1 MNIGICKRNSLVY
14 ALTGLPLVALM
25 VTGSMEEM
33 SFLITFVKNSV
44 SISDI
49 KYLAVLSAI
58 RGEIKCL
65 RRKIKMSI
73 FTRFKDIVNSNIN
86 SLLDKAEDPEKM
98 LRLMIGEMEDTVI
111 DLKTTTAAR
120 MAEAIRSEKKVD
132 EAKATVDRWQARA
145 ELAIEKGKDDL
156 AREALMEKKHA
167 QETYERALENIN
179 SLKKSIEEGKE
190 EIRTLEYKIKAA
202 KAKLTTLQREQERA
216 QERRD
221 SSVNLNARFE
231 EMENRINRMNAYNDL
246 SKKSEEKSAE
256 AKFSEMEKNEEI
268 EAEIERIK
276 KEKGIEK

>member
-1 MNIGICKRNSLVY
+1 
-14 ALTGLPLVALM
+14 
-25 VTGSMEEM
+25 
-33 SFLITFVKNSV
+33 
-44 SISDI
+44 
-49 KYLAVLSAI
+49 
-58 RGEIKCL
+58 
-65 RRKIKMSI
+65 MSI

-120 MAEAIRSEKKVD
+120 MAEAIRSEKKVE
-132 EAKATVDRWQARA
+132 EAKATVERWQGRA

-156 AREALMEKKHA
+156 AREALIEKKHA
-167 QETYERALENIN
+167 QEAYERALENIS
-179 SLKKSIEEGKE
+179 SLKKSVEEGKE
-190 EIRTLEYKIKAA
+190 EIRTLEDKIKTA
-202 KAKLTTLQREQERA
+202 KDKLATLQREQARA

-256 AKFSEMEKNEEI
+256 EKFSEMEKNDEI

>member
-1 MNIGICKRNSLVY
+1 
-14 ALTGLPLVALM
+14 
-25 VTGSMEEM
+25 
-33 SFLITFVKNSV
+33 
-44 SISDI
+44 
-49 KYLAVLSAI
+49 
-58 RGEIKCL
+58 
-65 RRKIKMSI
+65 MSI

-167 QETYERALENIN
+167 QETYERALENIS
-179 SLKKSIEEGKE
+179 SLKKSIEESKE
-190 EIRTLEYKIKAA
+190 EISTLDDKIKAA
-202 KAKLTTLQREQERA
+202 KDKLQTLKREQARA

-231 EMENRINRMNAYNDL
+231 EMENRINRMNAYTNL
-246 SKKSEEKSAE
+246 SAEKGEKSAE
-256 AKFSEMEKNEEI
+256 EKFSEMEKNDEI

>member
-1 MNIGICKRNSLVY
+1 
-14 ALTGLPLVALM
+14 
-25 VTGSMEEM
+25 
-33 SFLITFVKNSV
+33 
-44 SISDI
+44 
-49 KYLAVLSAI
+49 
-58 RGEIKCL
+58 
-65 RRKIKMSI
+65 MSI

-120 MAEAIRSEKKVD
+120 MAEAIRSEKKVE
-132 EAKATVDRWQARA
+132 EAKATVERWQARA

-156 AREALMEKKHA
+156 AREALIEKKHA
-167 QETYERALENIN
+167 QEAYERALENIS
-179 SLKKSIEEGKE
+179 SLKKSVEEGKE
-190 EIRTLEYKIKAA
+190 EIRTLEDKIKAA
-202 KAKLTTLQREQERA
+202 KDKLATLQREQARA

-246 SKKSEEKSAE
+246 GKKSEEKSAE
-256 AKFSEMEKNEEI
+256 EKFSEMEKNDEI

>member
-1 MNIGICKRNSLVY
+1 
-14 ALTGLPLVALM
+14 
-25 VTGSMEEM
+25 
-33 SFLITFVKNSV
+33 
-44 SISDI
+44 
-49 KYLAVLSAI
+49 
-58 RGEIKCL
+58 
-65 RRKIKMSI
+65 MSI

-167 QETYERALENIN
+167 QEVYERALENIS
-179 SLKKSIEEGKE
+179 SLKKSVEEGKE
-190 EIRTLEYKIKAA
+190 EIRTLEDKIKAA
-202 KAKLTTLQREQERA
+202 KDKLASLQREQARA

-231 EMENRINRMNAYNDL
+231 EMENRINRMNAYTNL
-246 SKKSEEKSAE
+246 SAEKGEKSAE
-256 AKFSEMEKNEEI
+256 EKFSEMEKNEEI
-268 EAEIERIK
+268 EMEIERIK

>member
-1 MNIGICKRNSLVY
+1 
-14 ALTGLPLVALM
+14 
-25 VTGSMEEM
+25 
-33 SFLITFVKNSV
+33 
-44 SISDI
+44 
-49 KYLAVLSAI
+49 
-58 RGEIKCL
+58 
-65 RRKIKMSI
+65 MSI
-73 FTRFKDIVNSNIN
+73 FTRFKDIVNSNIT

-120 MAEAIRSEKKVD
+120 MAEAIRSEKRVD

-156 AREALMEKKHA
+156 AREALIEKKHA
-167 QETYERALENIN
+167 QEAYERALENIS
-179 SLKKSIEEGKE
+179 SLKKSVEEGKE
-190 EIRTLEYKIKAA
+190 EIRTLEDKIKAA
-202 KAKLTTLQREQERA
+202 KDKLATLQREQARA

-246 SKKSEEKSAE
+246 GKKSEEKSAE
-256 AKFSEMEKNEEI
+256 EKFSEMEKNDEI

>member
-1 MNIGICKRNSLVY
+1 
-14 ALTGLPLVALM
+14 
-25 VTGSMEEM
+25 
-33 SFLITFVKNSV
+33 
-44 SISDI
+44 
-49 KYLAVLSAI
+49 
-58 RGEIKCL
+58 
-65 RRKIKMSI
+65 MSI

-132 EAKATVDRWQARA
+132 EAKATVERWQARA

-156 AREALMEKKHA
+156 AREALVEKKHA
-167 QETYERALENIN
+167 QEVYERALENIS
-179 SLKKSIEEGKE
+179 SLKKSVEEGKE
-190 EIRTLEYKIKAA
+190 EIRTLEDKIKAA
-202 KAKLTTLQREQERA
+202 KDKLATLQRVQARA

-256 AKFSEMEKNEEI
+256 EKFSEMEKNDEI

>member
-1 MNIGICKRNSLVY
+1 
-14 ALTGLPLVALM
+14 
-25 VTGSMEEM
+25 
-33 SFLITFVKNSV
+33 
-44 SISDI
+44 
-49 KYLAVLSAI
+49 
-58 RGEIKCL
+58 
-65 RRKIKMSI
+65 MSI

-132 EAKATVDRWQARA
+132 EAKATVERWQARA

-167 QETYERALENIN
+167 QEVYERALENIS
-179 SLKKSIEEGKE
+179 SLKKSVEEGKE
-190 EIRTLEYKIKAA
+190 EIRTLEDKIKAA
-202 KAKLTTLQREQERA
+202 KDKLASLQREQARA

-256 AKFSEMEKNEEI
+256 EKFSEMEKNDEI

>member
-1 MNIGICKRNSLVY
+1 
-14 ALTGLPLVALM
+14 
-25 VTGSMEEM
+25 
-33 SFLITFVKNSV
+33 
-44 SISDI
+44 
-49 KYLAVLSAI
+49 
-58 RGEIKCL
+58 
-65 RRKIKMSI
+65 MSI

-132 EAKATVDRWQARA
+132 EAKATVERWQGRA

-156 AREALMEKKHA
+156 AREALIEKKHA
-167 QETYERALENIN
+167 QEAYERALENIS
-179 SLKKSIEEGKE
+179 SLKKSVEEGKE
-190 EIRTLEYKIKAA
+190 EIRTLEDKIKTA
-202 KAKLTTLQREQERA
+202 KDKLASLQREQARA

-256 AKFSEMEKNEEI
+256 EKFSEMEKNDEI

>member
-1 MNIGICKRNSLVY
+1 
-14 ALTGLPLVALM
+14 
-25 VTGSMEEM
+25 
-33 SFLITFVKNSV
+33 
-44 SISDI
+44 
-49 KYLAVLSAI
+49 
-58 RGEIKCL
+58 
-65 RRKIKMSI
+65 MSI

-132 EAKATVDRWQARA
+132 EAKATVERWQARA

-156 AREALMEKKHA
+156 AREALVEKKHA
-167 QETYERALENIN
+167 QEAYERALENIS
-179 SLKKSIEEGKE
+179 SLKKSVEEGKE
-190 EIRTLEYKIKAA
+190 EIRTLEDKIKAA
-202 KAKLTTLQREQERA
+202 KDKLATLQREQARA

-256 AKFSEMEKNEEI
+256 EKFSEMEKNDEI

>member
-1 MNIGICKRNSLVY
+1 
-14 ALTGLPLVALM
+14 
-25 VTGSMEEM
+25 
-33 SFLITFVKNSV
+33 
-44 SISDI
+44 
-49 KYLAVLSAI
+49 
-58 RGEIKCL
+58 
-65 RRKIKMSI
+65 MSI
-73 FTRFKDIVNSNIN
+73 FNRFKDIVNSNIN

-167 QETYERALENIN
+167 QEVYERALENIS
-179 SLKKSIEEGKE
+179 SLKKSVEEGKE
-190 EIRTLEYKIKAA
+190 EIRTLEDKIKAA
-202 KAKLTTLQREQERA
+202 KDKLASLQREQAKA

-256 AKFSEMEKNEEI
+256 EKFSEMEKNDEI

>member
-1 MNIGICKRNSLVY
+1 
-14 ALTGLPLVALM
+14 
-25 VTGSMEEM
+25 
-33 SFLITFVKNSV
+33 
-44 SISDI
+44 
-49 KYLAVLSAI
+49 
-58 RGEIKCL
+58 
-65 RRKIKMSI
+65 MSI

-167 QETYERALENIN
+167 QEAYERALENIS
-179 SLKKSIEEGKE
+179 SLKKSVEEGKE
-190 EIRTLEYKIKAA
+190 EIRTLEDKIKAA
-202 KAKLTTLQREQERA
+202 KDKLASLQREQARA

-256 AKFSEMEKNEEI
+256 EKFSEMEKNDEI

>member
-1 MNIGICKRNSLVY
+1 
-14 ALTGLPLVALM
+14 
-25 VTGSMEEM
+25 
-33 SFLITFVKNSV
+33 
-44 SISDI
+44 
-49 KYLAVLSAI
+49 
-58 RGEIKCL
+58 
-65 RRKIKMSI
+65 MSI

-167 QETYERALENIN
+167 QETYERARENIS

-190 EIRTLEYKIKAA
+190 EIRTLEDKIKAA

>member
-1 MNIGICKRNSLVY
+1 
-14 ALTGLPLVALM
+14 
-25 VTGSMEEM
+25 
-33 SFLITFVKNSV
+33 
-44 SISDI
+44 
-49 KYLAVLSAI
+49 
-58 RGEIKCL
+58 
-65 RRKIKMSI
+65 MSI

-156 AREALMEKKHA
+156 AREALIEKKHA
-167 QETYERALENIN
+167 QEAYERALENIS
-179 SLKKSIEEGKE
+179 SLKKSVEEGKE
-190 EIRTLEYKIKAA
+190 EIRTLEDKIKAA
-202 KAKLTTLQREQERA
+202 KDKLASLQREQARA

-256 AKFSEMEKNEEI
+256 EKFSEMEKNDEI

>member
-1 MNIGICKRNSLVY
+1 
-14 ALTGLPLVALM
+14 
-25 VTGSMEEM
+25 
-33 SFLITFVKNSV
+33 
-44 SISDI
+44 
-49 KYLAVLSAI
+49 
-58 RGEIKCL
+58 
-65 RRKIKMSI
+65 MSI

-86 SLLDKAEDPEKM
+86 SLLYKAEDPEKM

-167 QETYERALENIN
+167 QEVYERALENIS
-179 SLKKSIEEGKE
+179 SLKKSVEEGKE
-190 EIRTLEYKIKAA
+190 EIRTLEDKIKAA
-202 KAKLTTLQREQERA
+202 KDKLASLQREQARA

-256 AKFSEMEKNEEI
+256 EKFSEMEKNDEI

>member
-1 MNIGICKRNSLVY
+1 
-14 ALTGLPLVALM
+14 
-25 VTGSMEEM
+25 
-33 SFLITFVKNSV
+33 
-44 SISDI
+44 
-49 KYLAVLSAI
+49 
-58 RGEIKCL
+58 
-65 RRKIKMSI
+65 MSI

-156 AREALMEKKHA
+156 AREALIEKKHA
-167 QETYERALENIN
+167 QEVYERALENIS
-179 SLKKSIEEGKE
+179 SLKKSVEEGKE
-190 EIRTLEYKIKAA
+190 EIRTLEDKIKAA
-202 KAKLTTLQREQERA
+202 KDKLATLQREQARA

-256 AKFSEMEKNEEI
+256 EKFSEMEKNDEI

>member
-1 MNIGICKRNSLVY
+1 
-14 ALTGLPLVALM
+14 
-25 VTGSMEEM
+25 
-33 SFLITFVKNSV
+33 
-44 SISDI
+44 
-49 KYLAVLSAI
+49 
-58 RGEIKCL
+58 
-65 RRKIKMSI
+65 MSI

-132 EAKATVDRWQARA
+132 ESKATVDRWQARA

-167 QETYERALENIN
+167 QEVYERALENIS
-179 SLKKSIEEGKE
+179 SLKKSVEEGKE
-190 EIRTLEYKIKAA
+190 EIRTLEDKIKAA
-202 KAKLTTLQREQERA
+202 KDKLATLQREQARA

-246 SKKSEEKSAE
+246 GKKSEEKSAE
-256 AKFSEMEKNEEI
+256 EKFSEMEKNDEI

>member
-1 MNIGICKRNSLVY
+1 
-14 ALTGLPLVALM
+14 
-25 VTGSMEEM
+25 
-33 SFLITFVKNSV
+33 
-44 SISDI
+44 
-49 KYLAVLSAI
+49 
-58 RGEIKCL
+58 
-65 RRKIKMSI
+65 MSI

-132 EAKATVDRWQARA
+132 EAKATVERWQARA

-156 AREALMEKKHA
+156 AREALIEKKHA
-167 QETYERALENIN
+167 QEAYERALENIS
-179 SLKKSIEEGKE
+179 SLKKSVEKGKE
-190 EIRTLEYKIKAA
+190 EIRTLEDKIKAA
-202 KAKLTTLQREQERA
+202 KDKLATLQREQARA

-256 AKFSEMEKNEEI
+256 EKFSEMEKNDEI

>member
-1 MNIGICKRNSLVY
+1 
-14 ALTGLPLVALM
+14 
-25 VTGSMEEM
+25 
-33 SFLITFVKNSV
+33 
-44 SISDI
+44 
-49 KYLAVLSAI
+49 
-58 RGEIKCL
+58 
-65 RRKIKMSI
+65 MSI

-132 EAKATVDRWQARA
+132 EAKATVERWQGRA
-145 ELAIEKGKDDL
+145 ELAIEQGKDDL
-156 AREALMEKKHA
+156 AREALIEKKHA
-167 QETYERALENIN
+167 QEAYERALENIS
-179 SLKKSIEEGKE
+179 SLKKSVEEGKE
-190 EIRTLEYKIKAA
+190 EIRTLEDKIKAA
-202 KAKLTTLQREQERA
+202 KDKLATLQREQARA

-256 AKFSEMEKNEEI
+256 EKFSEMEKNDEI

>member
-1 MNIGICKRNSLVY
+1 
-14 ALTGLPLVALM
+14 
-25 VTGSMEEM
+25 
-33 SFLITFVKNSV
+33 
-44 SISDI
+44 
-49 KYLAVLSAI
+49 
-58 RGEIKCL
+58 
-65 RRKIKMSI
+65 MSI

-120 MAEAIRSEKKVD
+120 MAEAIRSEKKVE
-132 EAKATVDRWQARA
+132 EAKATVERWQGRA

-156 AREALMEKKHA
+156 AREALIEKKHA
-167 QETYERALENIN
+167 QEAYERALENIS
-179 SLKKSIEEGKE
+179 SLKKSVEEGKE
-190 EIRTLEYKIKAA
+190 EIRTLEDKIKAA
-202 KAKLTTLQREQERA
+202 KDKLATLQREQARA

-256 AKFSEMEKNEEI
+256 EKFSEMEKNDEI

>member
-1 MNIGICKRNSLVY
+1 
-14 ALTGLPLVALM
+14 
-25 VTGSMEEM
+25 
-33 SFLITFVKNSV
+33 
-44 SISDI
+44 
-49 KYLAVLSAI
+49 
-58 RGEIKCL
+58 
-65 RRKIKMSI
+65 MSI

-120 MAEAIRSEKKVD
+120 MADAIRSEKKVD
-132 EAKATVDRWQARA
+132 EAKATVERWQARA

-167 QETYERALENIN
+167 QEAYERALSNI
-179 SLKKSIEEGKE
+179 SGLKKSIEEGKE
-190 EIRTLEYKIKAA
+190 EIRTLEDKIKAA
-202 KAKLTTLQREQERA
+202 KDKLTTLQREQARA
-216 QERRD
+216 QEKRD

-256 AKFSEMEKNEEI
+256 EKFSEMEKNDEI

-276 KEKGIEK
+276 REKGIEK

>member
-1 MNIGICKRNSLVY
+1 
-14 ALTGLPLVALM
+14 
-25 VTGSMEEM
+25 
-33 SFLITFVKNSV
+33 
-44 SISDI
+44 
-49 KYLAVLSAI
+49 
-58 RGEIKCL
+58 
-65 RRKIKMSI
+65 MSI

-132 EAKATVDRWQARA
+132 EAKATVERWQGRA

-156 AREALMEKKHA
+156 AREALIEKKHA
-167 QETYERALENIN
+167 QEAYERALENIS
-179 SLKKSIEEGKE
+179 SLKKSVEEGKE
-190 EIRTLEYKIKAA
+190 EIRTLEDKIKAA
-202 KAKLTTLQREQERA
+202 KDKLATLQREQARA

-221 SSVNLNARFE
+221 SSINLNARFE

-256 AKFSEMEKNEEI
+256 EKFSEMEKNDEI

>member
-1 MNIGICKRNSLVY
+1 
-14 ALTGLPLVALM
+14 
-25 VTGSMEEM
+25 
-33 SFLITFVKNSV
+33 
-44 SISDI
+44 
-49 KYLAVLSAI
+49 
-58 RGEIKCL
+58 
-65 RRKIKMSI
+65 MSI

-132 EAKATVDRWQARA
+132 EAKATVERWQARA

-156 AREALMEKKHA
+156 AREALIEKKHA
-167 QETYERALENIN
+167 QEAYERALENIS
-179 SLKKSIEEGKE
+179 SLKKSVEEGKE
-190 EIRTLEYKIKAA
+190 EIRTLEDKIKAA
-202 KAKLTTLQREQERA
+202 KDKLATLQREQARA

-231 EMENRINRMNAYNDL
+231 EMENRINRMNSYNDL

-256 AKFSEMEKNEEI
+256 EKFSEMEKNDEI

>member
-1 MNIGICKRNSLVY
+1 
-14 ALTGLPLVALM
+14 
-25 VTGSMEEM
+25 
-33 SFLITFVKNSV
+33 
-44 SISDI
+44 
-49 KYLAVLSAI
+49 
-58 RGEIKCL
+58 
-65 RRKIKMSI
+65 MSI

-132 EAKATVDRWQARA
+132 EAQATVERWQARA

-156 AREALMEKKHA
+156 AREALVEKKHA
-167 QETYERALENIN
+167 QEVYERALENIS
-179 SLKKSIEEGKE
+179 SLKKSVEEGKE
-190 EIRTLEYKIKAA
+190 EIRTLEDKIKAA
-202 KAKLTTLQREQERA
+202 KDKLATLQREQARA

-246 SKKSEEKSAE
+246 GKKSEEKSAE
-256 AKFSEMEKNEEI
+256 EKFSEMEKNDEI

-276 KEKGIEK
+276 REKGIEK

>member
-1 MNIGICKRNSLVY
+1 
-14 ALTGLPLVALM
+14 
-25 VTGSMEEM
+25 
-33 SFLITFVKNSV
+33 
-44 SISDI
+44 
-49 KYLAVLSAI
+49 
-58 RGEIKCL
+58 
-65 RRKIKMSI
+65 MSI

-132 EAKATVDRWQARA
+132 EAKATVERWQGRA

-156 AREALMEKKHA
+156 AREALIEKKHA
-167 QETYERALENIN
+167 QEAYERALENIS
-179 SLKKSIEEGKE
+179 SLKKSVEEGKE
-190 EIRTLEYKIKAA
+190 EIRTLEDKIKAA
-202 KAKLTTLQREQERA
+202 KDKLATLQREQART

-256 AKFSEMEKNEEI
+256 EKFSEMEKNDEI

>member
-1 MNIGICKRNSLVY
+1 
-14 ALTGLPLVALM
+14 
-25 VTGSMEEM
+25 
-33 SFLITFVKNSV
+33 
-44 SISDI
+44 
-49 KYLAVLSAI
+49 
-58 RGEIKCL
+58 
-65 RRKIKMSI
+65 MSI

-132 EAKATVDRWQARA
+132 EAKATVERWQARA

-167 QETYERALENIN
+167 QEAYERALENIS
-179 SLKKSIEEGKE
+179 SLKKSVEEGKE
-190 EIRTLEYKIKAA
+190 EIRTLEDKIKAA
-202 KAKLTTLQREQERA
+202 KDKLATLQREQARA

-256 AKFSEMEKNEEI
+256 EKFSEMEKNDEI

>member
-1 MNIGICKRNSLVY
+1 
-14 ALTGLPLVALM
+14 
-25 VTGSMEEM
+25 
-33 SFLITFVKNSV
+33 
-44 SISDI
+44 
-49 KYLAVLSAI
+49 
-58 RGEIKCL
+58 
-65 RRKIKMSI
+65 MSI
-73 FTRFKDIVNSNIN
+73 FTRFKDLVNSNIN

-167 QETYERALENIN
+167 QEVYERALENIS
-179 SLKKSIEEGKE
+179 SLKKSVEEGKE
-190 EIRTLEYKIKAA
+190 EIRTLEDKIKAA
-202 KAKLTTLQREQERA
+202 KDKLASLQREQARA

-246 SKKSEEKSAE
+246 GKKSEEKSAE
-256 AKFSEMEKNEEI
+256 EKFSEMEKNDEI

>member
-1 MNIGICKRNSLVY
+1 
-14 ALTGLPLVALM
+14 
-25 VTGSMEEM
+25 
-33 SFLITFVKNSV
+33 
-44 SISDI
+44 
-49 KYLAVLSAI
+49 
-58 RGEIKCL
+58 
-65 RRKIKMSI
+65 MSI

-132 EAKATVDRWQARA
+132 EAKATVERWQARA

-156 AREALMEKKHA
+156 AREALIEKKHA
-167 QETYERALENIN
+167 QEVYERALENIS
-179 SLKKSIEEGKE
+179 SLKKSVEEGKE
-190 EIRTLEYKIKAA
+190 EIRTLEDKIKAA
-202 KAKLTTLQREQERA
+202 KDKLATLQREQARA

-221 SSVNLNARFE
+221 SSINLNARFE

-256 AKFSEMEKNEEI
+256 EKFSEMEKNDEI

>member
-1 MNIGICKRNSLVY
+1 
-14 ALTGLPLVALM
+14 
-25 VTGSMEEM
+25 
-33 SFLITFVKNSV
+33 
-44 SISDI
+44 
-49 KYLAVLSAI
+49 
-58 RGEIKCL
+58 
-65 RRKIKMSI
+65 MSI

-120 MAEAIRSEKKVD
+120 MAEAIRSEKKVE
-132 EAKATVDRWQARA
+132 EAKATVERWQARA

-156 AREALMEKKHA
+156 AREALIEKKHA
-167 QETYERALENIN
+167 QEAYERALENIS
-179 SLKKSIEEGKE
+179 SLKKSVEEGKE
-190 EIRTLEYKIKAA
+190 EIRTLEDKIKAA
-202 KAKLTTLQREQERA
+202 KDKLASLQREQARA

-246 SKKSEEKSAE
+246 GKKSEEKSAE
-256 AKFSEMEKNEEI
+256 EKFSEMEKNDEI

>member
-1 MNIGICKRNSLVY
+1 
-14 ALTGLPLVALM
+14 
-25 VTGSMEEM
+25 
-33 SFLITFVKNSV
+33 
-44 SISDI
+44 
-49 KYLAVLSAI
+49 
-58 RGEIKCL
+58 
-65 RRKIKMSI
+65 MSI

-120 MAEAIRSEKKVD
+120 MAEALRSEKKVE
-132 EAKATVDRWQARA
+132 EAKATVERWQGRA

-156 AREALMEKKHA
+156 AREALIEKKHA
-167 QETYERALENIN
+167 HEAYERALENIS
-179 SLKKSIEEGKE
+179 SLKKSVEEGKE
-190 EIRTLEYKIKAA
+190 EIRTLEDKIKAA
-202 KAKLTTLQREQERA
+202 KDKLATLQREQARA

-256 AKFSEMEKNEEI
+256 EKFSEMENNDEI
-268 EAEIERIK
+268 EAEIERINR
-276 KEKGIEK
+276 EKGIEK

>member
-1 MNIGICKRNSLVY
+1 
-14 ALTGLPLVALM
+14 
-25 VTGSMEEM
+25 
-33 SFLITFVKNSV
+33 
-44 SISDI
+44 
-49 KYLAVLSAI
+49 
-58 RGEIKCL
+58 
-65 RRKIKMSI
+65 MSI

-120 MAEAIRSEKKVD
+120 MAAAIRSEKKVD
-132 EAKATVDRWQARA
+132 EAKATVERWQARA

-156 AREALMEKKHA
+156 AREALIEKKHA
-167 QETYERALENIN
+167 QEAYERALENIS
-179 SLKKSIEEGKE
+179 SLKKSVEEGKE
-190 EIRTLEYKIKAA
+190 EIRTLEDKIKAA
-202 KAKLTTLQREQERA
+202 KDKLASLQREQARA

-246 SKKSEEKSAE
+246 GKKSEEKSAE
-256 AKFSEMEKNEEI
+256 EKFSEMEKNDEI

>member
-1 MNIGICKRNSLVY
+1 
-14 ALTGLPLVALM
+14 
-25 VTGSMEEM
+25 
-33 SFLITFVKNSV
+33 
-44 SISDI
+44 
-49 KYLAVLSAI
+49 
-58 RGEIKCL
+58 
-65 RRKIKMSI
+65 MSI

-132 EAKATVDRWQARA
+132 EAKATVERWQARA

-167 QETYERALENIN
+167 QEAYERALENIS
-179 SLKKSIEEGKE
+179 SLKKSVEEGKE
-190 EIRTLEYKIKAA
+190 EIRTLEDKIKAA
-202 KAKLTTLQREQERA
+202 KDKLASLQREQARA

-246 SKKSEEKSAE
+246 GKKSEEKSAE
-256 AKFSEMEKNEEI
+256 EKFSEMEKNDEI

>member
-1 MNIGICKRNSLVY
+1 
-14 ALTGLPLVALM
+14 
-25 VTGSMEEM
+25 
-33 SFLITFVKNSV
+33 
-44 SISDI
+44 
-49 KYLAVLSAI
+49 
-58 RGEIKCL
+58 
-65 RRKIKMSI
+65 MSI

-132 EAKATVDRWQARA
+132 EAKATVERWQARA

-156 AREALMEKKHA
+156 AREALVEKKHA
-167 QETYERALENIN
+167 QEVYERALENIS
-179 SLKKSIEEGKE
+179 SLKKSVEEGKE
-190 EIRTLEYKIKAA
+190 EIRTLEDKIKAA
-202 KAKLTTLQREQERA
+202 KDKLATLQREQARA

-256 AKFSEMEKNEEI
+256 EKFTEMEKNDEI

>member
-1 MNIGICKRNSLVY
+1 
-14 ALTGLPLVALM
+14 
-25 VTGSMEEM
+25 
-33 SFLITFVKNSV
+33 
-44 SISDI
+44 
-49 KYLAVLSAI
+49 
-58 RGEIKCL
+58 
-65 RRKIKMSI
+65 MSI

-132 EAKATVDRWQARA
+132 EAKATVERWQGRA

-156 AREALMEKKHA
+156 AREALIEKKHA
-167 QETYERALENIN
+167 QEVYERALENIS
-179 SLKKSIEEGKE
+179 SLKKSVEEGKE
-190 EIRTLEYKIKAA
+190 EIRTLEDKIKAA
-202 KAKLTTLQREQERA
+202 KDKLATLQREQARA

-246 SKKSEEKSAE
+246 GKKSEAKSAE
-256 AKFSEMEKNEEI
+256 EKFSEMEKNDEI

>member
-1 MNIGICKRNSLVY
+1 
-14 ALTGLPLVALM
+14 
-25 VTGSMEEM
+25 
-33 SFLITFVKNSV
+33 
-44 SISDI
+44 
-49 KYLAVLSAI
+49 
-58 RGEIKCL
+58 
-65 RRKIKMSI
+65 MSI

-156 AREALMEKKHA
+156 AREALIEKKHA
-167 QETYERALENIN
+167 QEAYERALENIS
-179 SLKKSIEEGKE
+179 SLKKSVEEGKE
-190 EIRTLEYKIKAA
+190 EIRTLEDKIKAA
-202 KAKLTTLQREQERA
+202 KDKLASLQREQARA

-246 SKKSEEKSAE
+246 GKKSEEKSAE
-256 AKFSEMEKNEEI
+256 EKFSEMEKNDEI